1 MDRFSKG
8 NKEGGSIASDAP
20 PPCRCVFLRLQ
31 VRGDQTQL
39 LCGGLGLAAAAD
51 AELFQNVAHMGLD
64 GGELYVHDPRDLSVA
79 LVSAEEGQNLPLR
92 GGQRLAGGEARLQE
106 SGIVG
111 RLRGNCR

>member
-8 NKEGGSIASDAP
+8 NKEGEHRV
-20 PPCRCVFLRLQ
+20 RCSPSLSVRFLRLQ